1 MALIQGVDFSVVNPE
16 QKWKILRSQSRFA
29 FWALWISTGV
39 IMQGFD
45 IVAGG
50 QLAALPAF
58 REQFGTLQPDGSHLI
73 PAYYL
78 SAWNSIAPAC
88 EIVATFIFAPM
99 LEKFGRKPGIL
110 AASFISVAGI
120 LLQQLAK
127 DWKVHLA
134 GRGVNGIAIGMMFTI
149 APLWIGETCR
159 PELRGFFLCFF
170 NTSIV
175 FGQFAIVVVSK
186 GSSSIDGKWQW
197 WLPVV
202 AMYIFPFIL
211 TAVWPFFPESPYW
224 LVRQNRTTDA
234 KNALRRVY
242 GFKGDDSAFYDIEVL
257 RMEEEIRITT
267 ELQGDIAVKHST
279 ILGVDISAEA
289 ECFRGV
295 NSKRTLTAIFAAS
308 AQQMIGATFVIG
320 YATYFLELIG
330 ITNYFNASVA
340 LYVVML
346 LASMA
351 AFPLTEIFGRRV
363 LLVWPQFVLCFM
375 LLMIGIMGCVPNQ
388 ARAGYGIV
396 AFIYLWAIIY
406 QLSIGATGFVLASE
420 IATMRLRGATQG
432 LITIT
437 NACWGLIM
445 QFTVPYMI
453 NPDAGNLGGKVGF
466 IFLGTGLIAAI
477 GGWYLYP
484 ETKGISFEKL
494 DELYSLKIA
503 PRHFKKVSEDAG
515 TGHIRDSPQQVET
528 EVFANKAAQ
537 KHIEH
542 LGV

>member
-1 MALIQGVDFSVVNPE
+1 MSTINGVNYSVVNPDH
-16 QKWKILRSQSRFA
+16 KWKILKTQTRFA
-29 FWALWISTGV
+29 LWALWISSGV

-58 REQFGTLQPDGSHLI
+58 RQKFGILQPDGSYLI
-73 PAYYL
+73 PARYL

-88 EIVATFIFAPM
+88 EVVATFIFAPL
-99 LEKFGRKPGIL
+99 LEKFGRKWGIP
-110 AASFISVAGI
+110 AASFISTAGI
-120 LLQQLAK
+120 LLQQLAP
-127 DWKVHLA
+127 DWRMHLA
-134 GRGVNGIAIGMMFTI
+134 GRGINGIAIGMMFTI

-186 GSSSIDGKWQW
+186 GSSDIEGKWQW
-197 WLPVV
+197 WMPVV
-202 AMYIFPFIL
+202 AMYIFPLIL
-211 TAVWPFFPESPYW
+211 SSVWPFFPESPYW
-224 LVRQNRTTDA
+224 LVRQGRETEA
-234 KNALRRVY
+234 RKSLQRIY
-242 GFKGDDSAFYDIEVL
+242 GFKELEFYDMEL
-257 RMEEEIRITT
+257 HRMQAEIAFTRD
-267 ELQGDIAVKHST
+267 LQGNIDAKRDRT
-279 ILGVDISAEA
+279 FLGINIDAEA
-289 ECFRGV
+289 ECFRIT
-295 NSKRTLTAIFAAS
+295 NRKRTFTAIFAAS

-330 ITNYFNASVA
+330 IKDYFSASVA

-346 LASMA
+346 VASTA
-351 AFPLTEIFGRRV
+351 AFPLTEIYGRRFLIV
-363 LLVWPQFVLCFM
+363 IPQFILCLM
-375 LLMIGIMGCVPNQ
+375 LLLIGIMGCVPSKSQ
-388 ARAGYGIV
+388 ASWGIV
-396 AFIYLWAIIY
+396 AFIYAWAIIY

-453 NPDAGNLGGKVGF
+453 NPDAGDLGGKVGF
-466 IFLGTGLIAAI
+466 IFLGTGIIAAV

-494 DELYSLKIA
+494 DRLYAMNIPA
-503 PRHFKKVSEDAG
+503 RCFKKVAMEMDMENV
-515 TGHIRDSPQQVET
+515 TQVAVLDDKDEQSHHVENT
-528 EVFANKAAQ
+528 PV
-537 KHIEH
+537 
-542 LGV
+542 